1 MAEKKH
7 KKRGST
13 LILSLLLV
21 VLIAITA
28 YIIITLPSEE
38 AQAAEG
44 SVATL
49 VEDEPDDLAETTL
62 INAGDV
68 APDFTVEML
77 DGSKVTLSAL
87 QGKPTLLIFWAT
99 WCPPCRLELSKLQE
113 HIIDRYGDKIN
124 VLPISRGEERAKVE
138 EYISKMGYTF
148 AVGLD
153 GDQSIYRK
161 YATNYIPRCFVI
173 DAKGK
178 VLYSGVGYDEAIAKE
193 VEQNI
198 EKALC

>member
-1 MAEKKH
+1 MANTKH
-7 KKRGST
+7 KKRGSWLT
-13 LILSLLLV
+13 LSLLLV

-28 YIIITLPSEE
+28 YIIITLPVNE
-38 AQAAEG
+38 AQAAQG
-44 SVATL
+44 SVAAL
-49 VEDEPDDLAETTL
+49 VEDESDDLAKTTL
-62 INAGDV
+62 IHAGDM

-138 EYISKMGYTF
+138 GYISKMGYTF

-153 GDQSIYRK
+153 GDQSIYNK

-173 DAKGK
+173 DANGK
-178 VLYSGVGYDEAIAKE
+178 VLYSGVGYDETVAKE

-198 EKALC
+198 DKALR

>member
-1 MAEKKH
+1 MADTKH
-7 KKRGST
+7 KKRGSMLT
-13 LILSLLLV
+13 LSILLV
-21 VLIAITA
+21 ALIAITA
-28 YIIITLPSEE
+28 YLVISVRND
-38 AQAAEG
+38 AQAAEFKM
-44 SVATL
+44 STL
-49 VEDEPDDLAETTL
+49 VQSEPDDLAETTL
-62 INAGDV
+62 INAGDM

-77 DGSKVTLSAL
+77 DGGKVTLSEL

-113 HIIDRYGDKIN
+113 HIIDRYGDRIN

-138 EYISKMGYTF
+138 GYISKMGYTF

-153 GDQSIYRK
+153 GDQSIFNK

-173 DAKGK
+173 DANGK
-178 VLYSGVGYDEAIAKE
+178 VLYSGVGYDDVVASE

-198 EKALC
+198 EKALR

>member
-1 MAEKKH
+1 MAETKH
-7 KKRGST
+7 KKRGSWLT
-13 LILSLLLV
+13 LSLLLI

-28 YIIITLPSEE
+28 YIIMTLPANE
-38 AQAAEG
+38 AQAAQG

-49 VEDEPDDLAETTL
+49 VENEPDDLAKTTL
-62 INAGDV
+62 IHAGDI

-77 DGSKVTLSAL
+77 DGGKVTLSAL

-113 HIIDRYGDKIN
+113 HIIDPYGDKIN

-138 EYISKMGYTF
+138 GYISKMGYTF
-148 AVGLD
+148 AIGLD

-173 DAKGK
+173 DANGK
-178 VLYSGVGYDEAIAKE
+178 VLYSGVGYDEVVAKE
-193 VEQNI
+193 VEENI
-198 EKALC
+198 EKALR

>member
-1 MAEKKH
+1 MAETKH
-7 KKRGST
+7 KKRGSWLT
-13 LILSLLLV
+13 LSLLLI

-28 YIIITLPSEE
+28 YIIMTLPTNE
-38 AQAAEG
+38 AQAAQG

-49 VEDEPDDLAETTL
+49 VENEPDDLAKTTL
-62 INAGDV
+62 IHAGDI

-77 DGSKVTLSAL
+77 DGGKVTLSEL

-113 HIIDRYGDKIN
+113 HIIDPYGDKIN

-138 EYISKMGYTF
+138 GYISKMGYTF
-148 AVGLD
+148 AIGLD

-173 DAKGK
+173 DANGK
-178 VLYSGVGYDEAIAKE
+178 VLYSGVGYDEVVAKE
-193 VEQNI
+193 VEENI
-198 EKALC
+198 EKALR